1 MSSAR
6 SFVREITSVN
16 AGQDKTRNATFI
28 KTNPYGICLQKVVN
42 GQGQESAKV
51 IIAFIKKANEK
62 KSQKI
67 TASIGFYGC
76 TQSMSGTFLGATGWS
91 GEKIM
96 HKVACIESCRAV
108 DNAVYAVH
116 NQVNI
121 GATHCMISP
130 IFCF

>member
-6 SFVREITSVN
+6 SFVREITSVD

-28 KTNPYGICLQKVVN
+28 NTNPHGICLQKVVN

-51 IIAFIKKANEK
+51 IIAFKIANEK
-62 KSQKI
+62 KQKKI

-76 TQSMSGTFLGATGWS
+76 IQSMSGTFLGATGWS